1 MFRLSPHSKSY
12 LALHSKFILMPQ
24 RGINKNEKFD
34 SFSCPAVQHDSE
46 ILTNLTYLDGK
57 MTSQDKTTVP

>member
-12 LALHSKFILMPQ
+12 LALHSKFIFMTQ

-34 SFSCPAVQHDSE
+34 SFSSPAVQHNSK
-46 ILTNLTYLDGK
+46 ILTNLTSTAK
-57 MTSQDKTTVP
+57 

>member
-57 MTSQDKTTVP
+57 MTSQD